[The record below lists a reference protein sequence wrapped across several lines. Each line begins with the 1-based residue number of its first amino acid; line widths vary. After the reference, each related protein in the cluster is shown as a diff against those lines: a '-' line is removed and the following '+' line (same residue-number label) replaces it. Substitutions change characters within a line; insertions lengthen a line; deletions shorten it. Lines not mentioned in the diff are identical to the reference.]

1 MPNVKNRK
9 ELRLP
14 GQFSM
19 APYPAVRLLVAVVLG
34 ILAGVNLPLSLEVW
48 LLFCAVA
55 LFSLLATLLYE
66 KFRRI
71 SPFPLFFSAF
81 SYSLFVIFC
90 FAAFSAYRQDYTH
103 RDGLLPFCGKNVLL
117 FGRIDG
123 RPNFSETGVGWI
135 MEVEEVF
142 ESGRTVKLHDRAK
155 VFMRNG
161 GQPGGRVRNGDM
173 VRVKGKLDLIPEA
186 SNRNEYDPRKA
197 GRMKQ
202 LSVQLW
208 CSGPWQVQIEGESRL
223 NGLERF
229 IVQPTYDYIMKSL
242 EELIPEG
249 QERKLSSG
257 VLTGERETMSEEVF
271 EAFKTT
277 GTAHILAVS
286 GMNVGLL
293 ALVIQIFL
301 QRMKI
306 TTIGRWLSFVLFVFI
321 LIVYC
326 SVTGNSASVKRA
338 AFMAL
343 VLIGGET
350 LGRKT
355 YPVNSLALADFL
367 ILLFDPLDL
376 LNPGFLMTNGA
387 VLAIFLV
394 YPVLVPAR
402 KNRGGFLWGAAHA
415 LFSSVMI
422 TIAAII
428 GVSPVIAYYFG
439 TFSVISLLAN
449 IPVVLFS
456 TLLMYALVPMLL
468 VNLVSGYA
476 ASFFAASSFFFAELT
491 LQSALWFSRIP
502 FASIAVKPDATEVWI
517 YYAMVAVILLFVH
530 RKKWG
535 RVVVTMLFGA
545 NMLFWYS
552 FFYNP
557 QPVVPAMLTVNLGKN
572 LAILFSSGSE
582 SVLIDAGKAP
592 SDRKRI
598 ARQIEEYGFDAP
610 TAVVQFYTPDSLIMQ
625 VPARQHL
632 LHADMS
638 LILPSVV
645 IARPEEKVVKIWS
658 RKRSM
663 LMVSGTSCLKN
674 EELYKADIAVL
685 WVYRFAEK
693 QHEQIG
699 SWLNYAQPKRCILVP
714 GSFLSHEQ
722 LLALQRF
729 SMLHP
734 GVEVRVKT
742 RQVVVGDVES

>member
-1 MPNVKNRK
+1 
-9 ELRLP
+9 
-14 GQFSM
+14 M
-19 APYPAVRLLVAVVLG
+19 APYPAVRLLVAVVPG

-48 LLFCAVA
+48 LLLSAVA
-55 LFSLLATLLYE
+55 LLSLLATLLYA
-66 KFRRI
+66 KLRRG

-90 FAAFSAYRQDYTH
+90 FAAFSAYRQDYTP
-103 RDGLLPFCGKNVLL
+103 RDGLLPFCGKNVLV

-123 RPNFSETGVGWI
+123 RPTFSESGAGWI

-142 ESGRTVKLHDRAK
+142 ENGRTVKLHDRAK
-155 VFMRNG
+155 IFMRNG
-161 GQPGGRVRNGDM
+161 GQPGARLRNGDM
-173 VRVKGKLDLIPEA
+173 VRVKGKLDLIPDA
-186 SNRNEYDPRKA
+186 ANRNEYDPRKA

-208 CSGPWQVQIEGESRL
+208 CSGPWQVQFEGESRL
-223 NGLERF
+223 NGFERF

-242 EELIPEG
+242 DELIPEG

-306 TTIGRWLSFVLFVFI
+306 TTIGRWLSFLLFVFI

-343 VLIGGET
+343 VLFGGET

-394 YPVLVPAR
+394 YPVLVPSREKRA
-402 KNRGGFLWGAAHA
+402 GFLWGIINA

-502 FASIAVKPDATEVWI
+502 FASISIKPDAVEVWM
-517 YYAMVAVILLFVH
+517 YYVMVAVILFFIH

-535 RVVVTMLFGA
+535 KVVVAMLLGA
-545 NMLFWYS
+545 NILFWYS
-552 FFYNP
+552 FFFQP
-557 QPVVPAMLTVNLGKN
+557 QPVVPALLTVNLGKN
-572 LAILFSSGSE
+572 LAILFSTGSE

-598 ARQIEEYGFDAP
+598 ARQIDEYGLDAP
-610 TAVVQFYTPDSLIMQ
+610 TAVVQFYTPDSLIAQ
-625 VPARQHL
+625 VPARKHL
-632 LHADMS
+632 LRADTS

-645 IARPEEKVVKIWS
+645 IVRPEEKVVKIWS

-663 LMVSGTSCLKN
+663 LMASGTSCLKN
-674 EELYKADIAVL
+674 EELYKADLAVL
-685 WVYRFAEK
+685 WVYRFADK
-693 QHEQIG
+693 QQNEIG
-699 SWLNYAQPKRCILVP
+699 TWLNYAHPGRCILVP

-722 LLALQRF
+722 LFELQRF
-729 SMLHP
+729 AMLHP

-742 RQVVVGDVES
+742 RQVVVGDVAS